1 MFGLGTPE
9 LLVIIIGILIFF
21 GGKKIPE
28 LMRGLGSG
36 VREFKQAANS
46 DTSDDSDSSTK
57 N

>member
-36 VREFKQAANS
+36 VREFKEASSAKSESN
-46 DTSDDSDSSTK
+46 DGSTK
-57 N
+57 D

>member
-36 VREFKQAANS
+36 VREFKQAS
-46 DTSDDSDSSTK
+46 SGEKTDGKDSDSK
-57 N
+57 E